1 MLMKHLTAL
10 TLASAASLF
19 IGLEAEANS
28 RFTVENQMDVQATVY
43 IFNGADNVCT
53 EERTFKRVSA
63 GETDSYGCTGNGKN
77 RCKIQIYVDGKK
89 ICKKQHNSCSDRARK
104 IDNHGYVT
112 LSKDED
118 GEFVCTYDD

>member
-43 IFNGADNVCT
+43 IYTGGDNLCT
-53 EERTFKRVSA
+53 VNETYKRTSA

-77 RCKIQIYVDGKK
+77 RCKIAIYIDGKK
-89 ICKKQHNSCSDRARK
+89 KCRKQHDTCNGRAK
-104 IDNHGYVT
+104 KVDNHGHVT

-118 GEFVCTYDD
+118 GAFVCTYDD